1 MAGIVGK
8 MVNFGPQTPKKYPP
22 NLKNG
27 HRGAKFPFSECQNY
41 TDKSISQIPPGPP
54 NRGSKPPWGGGHP
67 HPPLHPL
74 LPEKP
79 ANLGGDKRG
88 GGVKIDN
95 FGVEGGWGGDW
106 RIDVKVRKV
115 PSRKDKDVYIL

>member
-1 MAGIVGK
+1 MGK
-8 MVNFGPQTPKKYPP
+8 KARNGQFGGRKWSILDPQIPKKYPP

-54 NRGSKPPWGGGHP
+54 NRGSKPPGGVATP
-67 HPPLHPL
+67 TPPLHPL

-79 ANLGGDKRG
+79 SNLGGVPR
-88 GGVKIDN
+88 GGVKK
-95 FGVEGGWGGDW
+95 GGRGGWGG
-106 RIDVKVRKV
+106 
-115 PSRKDKDVYIL
+115 PGEEATE

>member
-8 MVNFGPQTPKKYPP
+8 MANFGPQTPKKYPP

-27 HRGAKFPFSECQNY
+27 PRGAKFPFSECQNY

-54 NRGSKPPWGGGHP
+54 NRGSKPSGGGGHP

-79 ANLGGDKRG
+79 SNWGGYPG
-88 GGVKIDN
+88 GKKKG
-95 FGVEGGWGGDW
+95 GRGGWGGRGNATMLRKLPNRTNQE
-106 RIDVKVRKV
+106 RII
-115 PSRKDKDVYIL
+115 VYN